1 MEYAAYISI
10 ITVNYNGMED
20 TCQMIYSLKNYISAF
35 PYEIIVV
42 DNASSCDEASFIQ
55 TKFPDVKCIRSNKNL
70 GFAGGNNLGISRAK
84 GKYILLLNNDTY
96 IENSTLSEL
105 TRLLEL
111 NPAIGAV
118 SPKIKFSN
126 SNIIQFAGYTALSRI
141 TLRNK
146 LIGFGEVDSGQ
157 YDEACPTPFVH
168 GAAMMIRRDIIEQI
182 GLMPEIY
189 FLYYEELD
197 WCEQIKKSG
206 FELWYDPQAEV
217 YHKES
222 HTVGQNSCL
231 RCFYLSR
238 NRLLFAWRNRTGCS
252 RIFAIIYQLL
262 IANPKNIFIY
272 AIKGQIDLIMACLK
286 GIISF
291 ITMKNK
297 KE

>member
-238 NRLLFAWRNRTGCS
+238 NRLLFAWRNRTGYS
-252 RIFAIIYQLL
+252 KISAIIYQLL

-286 GIISF
+286 GIINF